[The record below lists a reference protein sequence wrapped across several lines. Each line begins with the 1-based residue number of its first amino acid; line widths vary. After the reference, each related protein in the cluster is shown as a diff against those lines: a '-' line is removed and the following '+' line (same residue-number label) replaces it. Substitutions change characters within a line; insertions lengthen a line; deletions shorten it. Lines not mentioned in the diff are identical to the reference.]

1 MHRKTRKVRGG
12 VHIIRNYTPKTAI
25 QYFIKHATFSL
36 FSDEGSTSIMIK
48 GTLNQDIESP
58 YRMVRTQCFHYP
70 VRHILF
76 KFFALTPGSEKKI
89 TKPEDIRRETE
100 IQQFIYRKTFYDP
113 KTLLEPLCPAI
124 VYSHP
129 EALDA
134 RTKERF
140 LSLFGKESMFSH
152 DVGFIAMECMDEYKI
167 LTSLKS
173 SPKYELYK
181 IMAMYE
187 LSKLHNL
194 GYMHNDFHFDNVLIH
209 ETYNYFDL
217 SKSGR
222 AILIDFGDCI
232 EVPAGVEPRNLLE
245 MELGVIPSY
254 YMDNFA
260 ILDIKRQ
267 NVQSI
272 LIGELERKL
281 KRNIQEY
288 IKQVI
293 IYKGGFHMKSNMP
306 TVKKHEWTF
315 VSEAEMDKIMSD
327 LFLNNFKKNN
337 PDAYREFN
345 GGIESFLQEEKKDPR
360 YFEHLMKA
368 QTANLIVQR
377 EPSIPLRLRP

>member
-1 MHRKTRKVRGG
+1 MHRKTRKLRGG
-12 VHIIRNYTPKTAI
+12 VHIMQKYNPKTAI
-25 QYFIKHATFSL
+25 QYFIEHASFSL
-36 FSDEGSTSIMIK
+36 FSDDGSTSIIIK
-48 GTLNQDIESP
+48 GTLNQDVESP
-58 YRMVRTQCFHYP
+58 YRMVRTQCFHSQ

-76 KFFALTPGSEKKI
+76 KFFVLARGSENKI
-89 TKPEDIRRETE
+89 TTSEDIRRETE
-100 IQQFIYRKTFYDP
+100 NQQFIYSKTFYDP

-129 EALDA
+129 EALNA
-134 RTKERF
+134 RTKQIF
-140 LSLFGKESMFSH
+140 LTLFGEESIFLR
-152 DVGFIAMECMDEYKI
+152 DVGFIAMECMDEYKK
-167 LTSLKS
+167 LTSLDK

-217 SKSGR
+217 AKSGR
-222 AILIDFGDCI
+222 AILIDFCDCI
-232 EVPAGVEPRNLLE
+232 EVPSGVEPRKLLE

-260 ILDIKRQ
+260 ILDVKRQ

-272 LIGELERKL
+272 YIGELERKL
-281 KRNIQEY
+281 KHNIQEY
-288 IKQVI
+288 INQVI
-293 IYKGGFHMKSNMP
+293 LYKGGFHMNSNMP
-306 TVKKHEWTF
+306 TIKKQKQEWTF
-315 VSEAEMDKIMSD
+315 VSPAEMDKIMSD
-327 LFLNNFKKNN
+327 LFLNNFNNN

-345 GGIESFLQEEKKDPR
+345 NGIESFLQEEKKDSR

-368 QTANLIVQR
+368 QTANLIVKR
-377 EPSIPLRLRP
+377 E